1 MERESVIVKGASEA
15 FSVVTIRAGTKP
27 VGE

>member
-1 MERESVIVKGASEA
+1 MERESVIVRGAEG
-15 FSVVTIRAGTKP
+15 SVGSVTIRAGTKP

>member
-1 MERESVIVKGASEA
+1 MERESVIVRGGSKES
-15 FSVVTIRAGTKP
+15 SVVTIRAGTKP